1 MGTEKPITA
10 VVIDD
15 HPAILAGVEAWLA
28 AADPPIQ
35 VVATGSTI
43 KAAWVPPGDSAQVVV
58 LDLRLSTERSLAY
71 GDLRRLVNAGRRVI
85 VYTMLEDE
93 QVALNC
99 LDLGA
104 ATFLTKTEG
113 KEHLVA
119 ATIAAAEHRPY
130 MPPALA
136 GAIAA
141 NARSDQPRLSS
152 REQEVLAEWFQSESK
167 QMVAERIGIT
177 VRTVNTYL
185 DRVRIKYANV
195 GRPASTKAA
204 LVARA
209 IQDGLIE
216 ADEL

>member
-28 AADPPIQ
+28 AAHPPIQ
-35 VVATGSTI
+35 VVATGTTI
-43 KAAWVPPGDSAQVVV
+43 KTAWIPPGDSAQVVV
-58 LDLRLSTERSLAY
+58 LDLRLSTERSLSY
-71 GDLRRLVNAGRRVI
+71 GDLRRLVNAGRQVI

-93 QVALNC
+93 RVALNC

-104 ATFLTKTEG
+104 VTFLTKTEG

-195 GRPASTKAA
+195 GRPAPTKAA